1 VVLCNRFEEMRFVLA
16 LSLISICVMAA
27 AFLTLGG
34 AG

>member
-1 VVLCNRFEEMRFVLA
+1 MRFVLA
-16 LSLISICVMAA
+16 LSFICLCVTAA